1 MGLFSRSKK
10 VKPDGGADGGAST
23 DESKK
28 DEKTS
33 DDKKD
38 EKKDDANAEIGP
50 EHGPREL
57 RKRGCTDCCCVLL
70 FLLFFLGMF
79 YITYLALV
87 YGEPYQ
93 ILYGKDYLGNRCGRG
108 DYADR
113 RKVVYPRLDQD
124 LLEQSAIATTTPWR
138 LQFYG
143 ICVEQ
148 CPNVTD
154 PNVCMANPEVCMVR
168 DYGTPEQYGPAG
180 GSAYYFQ
187 VLPTIDLVNRCVPT
201 RAVDSST
208 APDRCAYPQ
217 CDNATYAPCDTEHP
231 RLWMIRGFSD
241 RLRCEVRFQHVEV
254 SQFATMTPSPLTARI
269 ADQMAFLQRLLTA
282 MCVCGTLTHSHAH
295 AYSSNTPPSH
305 AAMCPLPLSLSL
317 SL

>member
-1 MGLFSRSKK
+1 
-10 VKPDGGADGGAST
+10 
-23 DESKK
+23 
-28 DEKTS
+28 
-33 DDKKD
+33 
-38 EKKDDANAEIGP
+38 
-50 EHGPREL
+50 
-57 RKRGCTDCCCVLL
+57 
-70 FLLFFLGMF
+70 
-79 YITYLALV
+79 
-87 YGEPYQ
+87 
-93 ILYGKDYLGNRCGRG
+93 
-108 DYADR
+108 
-113 RKVVYPRLDQD
+113 
-124 LLEQSAIATTTPWR
+124 
-138 LQFYG
+138 
-143 ICVEQ
+143 
-148 CPNVTD
+148 
-154 PNVCMANPEVCMVR
+154 MVR

-231 RLWMIRGFSD
+231 RLWMIRGLSD

-305 AAMCPLPLSLSL
+305 AAMCTLPLSLSL